1 MKELAKVIPIPDE
14 GDSSAA
20 AMDLHLA
27 ALLRVGDRANQ
38 MREQLQKVDAA
49 SMKRAYRAAVERPN
63 DIEQLKQEKKCLEDD
78 FFSLQVKYEKLKEDA
93 QGKDGLIEILN
104 NQVKEDMNEITKWSE
119 KMSSL
124 ESEIE
129 AIRQSAYQQGL
140 EDGHRDG
147 IAVGLEKGYKAGYWS
162 FIESNNLHRLLE
174 AYYEQKFEH
183 LWNSTL
189 FLERTSKITETVF
202 ARTAKKYQASIAE
215 AGIGIKF
222 NMNVISKALD
232 EPVVD

>member
-1 MKELAKVIPIPDE
+1 
-14 GDSSAA
+14 
-20 AMDLHLA
+20 
-27 ALLRVGDRANQ
+27 
-38 MREQLQKVDAA
+38 
-49 SMKRAYRAAVERPN
+49 MKRAYGVAVERPT

-78 FFSLQVKYEKLKEDA
+78 FFSLQVKYENLKEDA

-104 NQVKEDMNEITKWSE
+104 SQVKEDMNKINKWSE

-129 AIRQSAYQQGL
+129 AIRQSACQQGL
-140 EDGHRDG
+140 EDGRRDG
-147 IAVGLEKGYKAGYWS
+147 IAVGLEKGYKAGYRS
-162 FIESNNLHRLLE
+162 FIESNDLYRLLE
-174 AYYEQKFEH
+174 AYCEQKFEH
-183 LWNSTL
+183 LWSSTL
-189 FLERTSKITETVF
+189 FLEKTSKITETVF
-202 ARTAKKYQASIAE
+202 ARTAKKCLASVAE